1 MKDFTILI
9 EKKFFLKDEI
19 YSKIA
24 YVFDNNAYTYK
35 LPCQGHIFKQF
46 FVFLFPEKKVGERCN
61 EQKEFGRAKKKERSK
76 SKDLLNHHVSFGT

>member
-35 LPCQGHIFKQF
+35 LPRQGHIFKQF

-76 SKDLLNHHVSFGT
+76 SKDLLNHHVSFET